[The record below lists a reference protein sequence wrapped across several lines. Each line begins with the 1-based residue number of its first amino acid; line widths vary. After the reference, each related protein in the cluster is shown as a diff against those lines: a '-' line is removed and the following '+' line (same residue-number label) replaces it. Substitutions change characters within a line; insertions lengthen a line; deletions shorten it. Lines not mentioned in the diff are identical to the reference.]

1 MIWTQ
6 EKDYI
11 MLIAMAGEGVF
22 DSKAGSRERG
32 NAWQAV
38 ADSLT
43 AMKLKDSALLNGLFE
58 TDITF

>member
-11 MLIAMAGEGVF
+11 MLTAMAGEGVF

-32 NAWQAV
+32 NA
-38 ADSLT
+38 
-43 AMKLKDSALLNGLFE
+43 
-58 TDITF
+58 